1 MAMKRKFDG
10 AQDATH
16 KDAKQVKLV
25 PFPNCDDLDT
35 DVAMTD
41 AEPLLY
47 SSHHIRA
54 SSNVSSA
61 SSDDSEDSPCYP
73 SFDLYP
79 LPFFGASGSVNTNS
93 HNFAHYSAQAS
104 VASFNPGMTL
114 SITGS
119 SNCSQIPKLKV
130 ACASSIGGQRTM
142 WSFCEQCGAISMV
155 DSE

>member
-1 MAMKRKFDG
+1 
-10 AQDATH
+10 
-16 KDAKQVKLV
+16 AKQVKLV
-25 PFPNCDDLDT
+25 PFPNSDDLDT

-79 LPFFGASGSVNTNS
+79 LPFFGASGSVDTNS
-93 HNFAHYSAQAS
+93 HSFAHYSAQAS
-104 VASFNPGMTL
+104 VGLLQPRNDFVHHG
-114 SITGS
+114 